1 MTLAVLV
8 ELAAGIALKANR
20 TWAEDFFLGE
30 TCGNLNATH
39 CAESVRQ
46 AEDYFESHE
55 DMVFYILLGVIALQ
69 CCAGL
74 SAWCF
79 KRTHTGYESLAVDDD
94 DAYIRHFDSMER
106 GKAYD
111 KEQPSPM
118 RSEAAAPS
126 PRSVFD
132 SSKQVQKNQS
142 MSDYQ
147 RKLREKYGVGTR
159 SYNQRLSNASDT
171 SDRGF

>member
-1 MTLAVLV
+1 VV
-8 ELAAGIALKANR
+8 EIASGVALKADRN
-20 TWAEDFFLGE
+20 WAEDFFVGE
-30 TCGNLNATH
+30 TCGNLNTTH

-55 DMVFYILLGVIALQ
+55 EMVFYILLGVITLQ

-74 SAWCF
+74 SAWGF
-79 KRTHTGYESLAVDDD
+79 KRTHVSYESLAVDDD
-94 DAYIRHFDSMER
+94 DAYIRHFDNMER
-106 GKAYD
+106 GKAY
-111 KEQPSPM
+111 EREEPSPM
-118 RSEAAAPS
+118 RNEAAGPPS

-132 SSKQVQKNQS
+132 RSKQVQKSQ

-147 RKLREKYGVGTR
+147 RKLRDKYGVGTTQ
-159 SYNQRLSNASDT
+159 YNQRLSNASES